1 MTPERE
7 KELKVIYVKCKG
19 SFLFFVRYM
28 FKNLYGTKYI
38 VAEHHLRIAETLE
51 KVVRGEILKLVI
63 NIAPRYG
70 KTELAVKMWI
80 AWCLAFQPE
89 GKFIHLSYSD
99 TLALD
104 NSEDIKDMLESE
116 PFREL
121 FGDVQLKKDSKSK
134 KKWYTSRKGG
144 LYATSSGGQV
154 TGFGSGKMDQE
165 EGEALDEFMGTPQV
179 ARVDQWV
186 EDFYGATVIDD
197 ANKPED
203 AGSATALKKVNVRFE
218 STVRH
223 RVNSRRTPI
232 VVIGQRIDPDD
243 LCGHLIAL
251 EPDEWYVLTLPC
263 IKEDGTALFPHK
275 HTLEELRQIEKT
287 SPLVFANQYMQ
298 DPKPR
303 QGLMYTDFKTYK
315 ELPKLRI
322 VKAYCDTAD
331 TGTDYLCSIVYGV
344 PKRRKDP
351 HLYLIDVIYTKRAME
366 ATEPMVARQ
375 YESFKVRRADIESN
389 SGGRG
394 FARKVNTLTDSDVF
408 ISWFHQKENKD
419 SRIYANSG
427 SVNYTM
433 LMPEGWETR
442 FPEFHHSI
450 TRYKKE
456 GGNAHDDAEDTLTGC
471 YEKTKNFRAAV

>member
-28 FKNLYGTKYI
+28 FREIRGKKYV

-51 KVVRGEILKLVI
+51 RVVRGEITRLII

-80 AWCLAFQPE
+80 AWCLAFQPG

-99 TLALD
+99 DLALD
-104 NSEDIKDMLESE
+104 NSRFIKDYIESE
-116 PFREL
+116 TYQEL
-121 FGDVQLKKDSKSK
+121 FKVKLRKDSKSI
-134 KKWYTSRKGG
+134 KKWYTTEDGG
-144 LYATSSGGQV
+144 VYATSAGGQV
-154 TGFGSGKMDQE
+154 TGFGAGELDTDE
-165 EGEALDEFMGTPQV
+165 EMEEFMGVPQAISV
-179 ARVDQWV
+179 GQWV
-186 EDFYGATVIDD
+186 EDFYGALVIDD

-203 AGSATALKKVNVRFE
+203 AGSSKALTKVTDRFD
-218 STVRH
+218 STLRD
-223 RVNSRRTPI
+223 RTNSRRTPI
-232 VVIGQRIDPDD
+232 VAIGQRIDPED
-243 LCGHLIAL
+243 LCGHLIDL
-251 EPDEWYVLTLPC
+251 EPEVWYVLKMPC
-263 IKEDGTALFPHK
+263 IKEDGTALYPRK
-275 HTLEELRQIEKT
+275 HTLEELLHKKKIT
-287 SPLVFANQYMQ
+287 PLVFDNQYMQ

-303 QGLMYTDFKTYK
+303 QGLMYVDFKTYK

-366 ATEPMVARQ
+366 ATEPMVAKQ
-375 YESFKVRRADIESN
+375 YESFKVRRANIESN

-394 FARKVNTLTDSDVF
+394 FARKVNTLTNSDVF
-408 ISWFHQKENKD
+408 ISWFHQKDNKD
-419 SRIYANSG
+419 SRIYSNSG
-427 SVNYTM
+427 SVNYTI

-456 GGNAHDDAEDTLTGC
+456 GGNKHDDAEDTITGC
-471 YEKTKNFRAAV
+471 YEKTKNYRVPV